1 MFVLTHWS
9 DQKIEDVAQVIGGEG
24 KGLLLAQLNF
34 LAGYAHL
41 TLDYMRR
48 AEQCGA
54 KAFVVTV
61 DQTGRSK
68 KRDARRLTAK
78 GRAYVNK

>member
-9 DQKIEDVAQVIGGEG
+9 DHKIEDVAQVIGEEG

-34 LAGYAHL
+34 LADYTHL
-41 TLDYMRR
+41 TLDYMQR

-68 KRDARRLTAK
+68 KRDAHRLTAQ
-78 GRAYVNK
+78 GQSHVNK